1 MLKPAIEAILNKQI
15 AIESQAS
22 YKYLSLASWCDTE
35 GYAGAAK
42 FLYEHSDEERMHMLK
57 LFRYINDKG
66 GKSIVPAV
74 EEPKKNFT
82 SLKEVFQYAYEGE
95 QFVSE
100 SINQIAALCLKEADF
115 TTHNF
120 IQWYINEQL
129 EEENLYR
136 GILDRMKLIGNEGNS
151 LYMIDMEIEKLSK
164 GGTNPAATG
173 SGPAQSA

>member
-1 MLKPAIEAILNKQI
+1 MLKPAVEAILNQQI

-22 YKYLSLASWCDTE
+22 YKYLALASWCDTE

-66 GKSIVPAV
+66 GKAVVPSV
-74 EEPKKNFT
+74 QEPRKDFS
-82 SLKEVFQYAYEGE
+82 SLKEVFEHAYQGE
-95 QFVSE
+95 LAVSE
-100 SINQIAALCLKEADF
+100 SINKIAALCLQEADF
-115 TTHNF
+115 TTQNF

-173 SGPAQSA
+173 SGNASA